1 MLGKVNSVSA
11 VVLLYKSFF
20 FSPFTWHLDYGK
32 CMLLSLKSNKY
43 FASS

>member
-1 MLGKVNSVSA
+1 MSGKVNSVSA

-20 FSPFTWHLDYGK
+20 FPQFTWHLDRGK